1 MFKLKKDVTHFHYLL
16 HPRPVVLVCS
26 IDSEGRPNVM
36 ACSWITPVS
45 EEPPL
50 IALSLWRRGY
60 THQLIE
66 AKREFTVNI
75 PSADMVKAVWIA
87 GTRSGRRTN
96 KLALAGLTVQPAK
109 KVSVPI
115 IEQCIGH
122 LECKLIDFVKAG
134 ECNVYIAEVVAAYA
148 DEELLRN
155 EIWSEKANVLL
166 HSGDKFFTTPHES
179 FEVK

>member
-1 MFKLKKDVTHFHYLL
+1 VLKLKKDVESFHFLL

-26 IDSEGRPNVM
+26 VDKDGRPNVM
-36 ACSWITPVS
+36 ACSWITPIS

-66 AKREFTVNI
+66 AVKEFTVNI
-75 PSADMVKAVWIA
+75 PSADLVKAVWIA
-87 GTRSGRRTN
+87 GTRSGRRTD
-96 KLALAGLTVQPAK
+96 KFAITGLKTQPAK
-109 KVSVPI
+109 KVSAPI

-122 LECKLIDFVKAG
+122 LECKLVDYVKAG

-148 DEELLRN
+148 DEELLVNNVWN
-155 EIWSEKANVLL
+155 ERANVLL
-166 HSGDKFFTTPHES
+166 HAGGKYFTTPQAC

>member
-1 MFKLKKDVTHFHYLL
+1 VLKLKKDVEVFYYLL
-16 HPRPVVLVCS
+16 HPRPVVLICS
-26 IDSEGRPNVM
+26 ADNEGRPNVM
-36 ACSWITPVS
+36 ACSWIMPVS
-45 EEPPL
+45 EEPPM

-66 AKREFTVNI
+66 ARKEFTVNI

-87 GTRSGRRTN
+87 GSRSGRRTN
-96 KLALAGLTVQPAK
+96 KFAIAGLTTQPAK

-122 LECKLIDFVKAG
+122 LECKLVDFVKAG
-134 ECNVYIAEVVAAYA
+134 ECNVYLAEVVAAYA
-148 DEELLRN
+148 DEELLSNDLWN
-155 EIWSEKANVLL
+155 ERANVLL
-166 HSGDKFFTTPHES
+166 HAGGKFFTTPHAC

>member
-1 MFKLKKDVTHFHYLL
+1 VLKLKKDVESFHFLL

-26 IDSEGRPNVM
+26 VDKDGRPNVM
-36 ACSWITPVS
+36 ACSWITPIS

-60 THQLIE
+60 TRQLIE
-66 AKREFTVNI
+66 AVKEFTVNI
-75 PSADMVKAVWIA
+75 PSADLVKAVWIA
-87 GTRSGRRTN
+87 GTRSGRRTD
-96 KLALAGLTVQPAK
+96 KFAITGLKTQPSK
-109 KVSVPI
+109 KVSAPI

-122 LECKLIDFVKAG
+122 LECKLVDYVKAG

-148 DEELLRN
+148 DEELLVNNVWN
-155 EIWSEKANVLL
+155 ERANVLL
-166 HSGDKFFTTPHES
+166 HAGGKYFTTPQAC

>member
-1 MFKLKKDVTHFHYLL
+1 LKKDVESFYSLL
-16 HPRPVVLVCS
+16 HPRPVVLICS
-26 IDSEGRPNVM
+26 VDKDGKPNVM
-36 ACSWITPVS
+36 ACSWIMPVS
-45 EEPPL
+45 EEPPM

-66 AKREFTVNI
+66 AAKEFTVNI
-75 PSADMVKAVWIA
+75 PSADLVKAVWIA
-87 GTRSGRRTN
+87 GTRSGRRTD
-96 KLALAGLTVQPAK
+96 KFAVSGLKTQPAK

-122 LECKLIDFVKAG
+122 LECKLVDYVKAG

-148 DEELLRN
+148 DEELLTNNVWNDR
-155 EIWSEKANVLL
+155 ANVLL
-166 HSGDKFFTTPHES
+166 HAGGKYFTTPQAY

>member
-1 MFKLKKDVTHFHYLL
+1 LKKDIESFHFLL

-26 IDSEGRPNVM
+26 VDKDGRPNVM
-36 ACSWITPVS
+36 ACSWITPIS

-66 AKREFTVNI
+66 VVKEFTVNI
-75 PSADMVKAVWIA
+75 PSADLVKAVWIA
-87 GTRSGRRTN
+87 GTRSGRRTD
-96 KLALAGLTVQPAK
+96 KFAVTGLKTQPAK
-109 KVSVPI
+109 KVGVPI

-122 LECKLIDFVKAG
+122 LECKLVDYVKAG

-148 DEELLRN
+148 DEELLTNNVWN
-155 EIWSEKANVLL
+155 ERANVLL
-166 HSGDKFFTTPHES
+166 HAGGKYFTIPQAC
-179 FEVK
+179 FEVR

>member
-1 MFKLKKDVTHFHYLL
+1 VLKLKRDVEPFYFLL

-26 IDSEGRPNVM
+26 VDKEGKPNVM

-45 EEPPL
+45 EEPPM

-66 AKREFTVNI
+66 AAKEFTVNI
-75 PSADMVKAVWIA
+75 PSADLVKAVWIA
-87 GTRSGRRTN
+87 GTRSGRRTD
-96 KLALAGLTVQPAK
+96 KFAVSGLKTQPAK

-122 LECKLIDFVKAG
+122 LECKLVDYVKAG

-148 DEELLRN
+148 DEELLTNNVWN
-155 EIWSEKANVLL
+155 ERANVLL
-166 HSGDKFFTTPHES
+166 HAGGKYFTTPQS
-179 FEVK
+179 CFEVK

>member
-1 MFKLKKDVTHFHYLL
+1 VLKLKKDVESFHFLL

-26 IDSEGRPNVM
+26 VDKDGRPNVM
-36 ACSWITPVS
+36 ACSWITPIS

-66 AKREFTVNI
+66 AVKEFTVNI
-75 PSADMVKAVWIA
+75 PSADLVKAVWIA
-87 GTRSGRRTN
+87 GTRSGRRTD
-96 KLALAGLTVQPAK
+96 KFVITGLKTQPAK

-122 LECKLIDFVKAG
+122 LECKLVDYVKAG

-148 DEELLRN
+148 DEELLTNNVWN
-155 EIWSEKANVLL
+155 ERANVLL
-166 HSGDKFFTTPHES
+166 HAGGKYFTIPQAC
-179 FEVK
+179 FEVR

>member
-1 MFKLKKDVTHFHYLL
+1 VLKLKKDIEEFFRLL

-26 IDSEGRPNVM
+26 VDSEGRPNVM

-45 EEPPL
+45 EEPPM

-66 AKREFTVNI
+66 AKKEFTVNI
-75 PSADMVKAVWIA
+75 PSADMVKAVVIA
-87 GTRSGRRTN
+87 GSRSGRRTN
-96 KLALAGLTVQPAK
+96 KLVIAGLTTQPSK

-122 LECKLIDFVKAG
+122 LECRLVDFMKVG
-134 ECNVYIAEVVAAYA
+134 ECNLYVGEVLAAYA
-148 DEELLRN
+148 DEDLMTNGMWN
-155 EIWSEKANVLL
+155 ERANVLL
-166 HSGDKFFTTPHES
+166 HVGDKIFTTPHVS

>member
-1 MFKLKKDVTHFHYLL
+1 MKKDVEFFHFLL

-26 IDSEGRPNVM
+26 LDKDGKPNIM

-66 AKREFTVNI
+66 AAKEFTVNI
-75 PSADMVKAVWIA
+75 PSADLVKAVWIA
-87 GTRSGRRTN
+87 GTRSGRRTD
-96 KLALAGLTVQPAK
+96 KFAITGLKTQPAK
-109 KVSVPI
+109 KVSAPI

-122 LECKLIDFVKAG
+122 LECKLVNCVKAG
-134 ECNVYIAEVVAAYA
+134 ECNIYIAEVVAAYA
-148 DEELLRN
+148 DEELLTN
-155 EIWSEKANVLL
+155 NVWNEKANVLL
-166 HSGDKFFTTPHES
+166 HAGGKYFTTPQAC

>member
-1 MFKLKKDVTHFHYLL
+1 LKKDVESFYSLL
-16 HPRPVVLVCS
+16 HPRPVVLICS
-26 IDSEGRPNVM
+26 VDKDGKPNVM
-36 ACSWITPVS
+36 ACSWIMPVS
-45 EEPPL
+45 EEPPM

-66 AKREFTVNI
+66 AAKEFTVNI
-75 PSADMVKAVWIA
+75 PSADLVKAVWIA
-87 GTRSGRRTN
+87 GTRSGRRTD
-96 KLALAGLTVQPAK
+96 KFAVSGLKTQPAK

-122 LECKLIDFVKAG
+122 LECKLVDYVKAG

-148 DEELLRN
+148 DEELLTN
-155 EIWSEKANVLL
+155 NVWSDRANVLL
-166 HSGDKFFTTPHES
+166 HAGGKYFTTPQAY

>member
-1 MFKLKKDVTHFHYLL
+1 VLKLKKDVESFHFLL

-26 IDSEGRPNVM
+26 VDKDGRPNVM
-36 ACSWITPVS
+36 ACSWITPIS

-66 AKREFTVNI
+66 AVKEFTVNI
-75 PSADMVKAVWIA
+75 PSADLVKAVWIA
-87 GTRSGRRTN
+87 GTRSGRRTD
-96 KLALAGLTVQPAK
+96 KFAITGLKTQPSK
-109 KVSVPI
+109 KVSAPI

-122 LECKLIDFVKAG
+122 LECKLVDYVKAG

-148 DEELLRN
+148 DEELLVNNVWN
-155 EIWSEKANVLL
+155 ERANVLL
-166 HSGDKFFTTPHES
+166 HAGGKYFTTPQAC